1 MQKLGSPVA
10 VSITVDMPFNKQL
23 YYSNKGA
30 FTNYVDNI
38 LPIIDH
44 LSYLATYPLL
54 KFMTEFLYCYRR
66 NSSYRHFITL
76 VVF

>member
-1 MQKLGSPVA
+1 MKTFTCDHAKIRVTCCL
-10 VSITVDMPFNKQL
+10 SIAVDMPFNKQL

-44 LSYLATYPLL
+44 LSYLPQRAFNPQ
-54 KFMTEFLYCYRR
+54 KI
-66 NSSYRHFITL
+66 SW
-76 VVF
+76 